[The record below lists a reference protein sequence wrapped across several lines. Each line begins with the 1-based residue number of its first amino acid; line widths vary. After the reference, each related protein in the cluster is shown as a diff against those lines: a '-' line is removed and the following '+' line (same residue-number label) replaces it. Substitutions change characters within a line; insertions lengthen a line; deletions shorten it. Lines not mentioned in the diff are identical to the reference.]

1 MIQTVE
7 LPAALRT
14 YSTLAQP
21 FMPVVF
27 FLSGVAY
34 DTLTLSRIDRLFDNL
49 ILLLYLSLLG
59 VLVVLTGRVQLGM
72 VPQAPEGTQWSMLH
86 GIQWARPH
94 FTKALQFLLG
104 GLFSAYTIFYFQ
116 SSSLTTSS
124 IFLAL
129 IIVLLIA
136 NEWFRHR
143 LSSLKL
149 LVCLYTMV
157 VFSFFTFFLPV
168 LTGWMN
174 TWVFLLGGIMSAL
187 IIWKVIHLIF
197 VNVEVESPWQPTWT
211 FLPAL
216 GLIACLSGLYF
227 FNLIP
232 PVPLSLKFGGMYEHI
247 EKDQNGYHL
256 TFQKGAWYQFWKQS
270 DDQVSTDSPIYCYTS
285 VFAPVTLE
293 TTIYHHWQHRPQD
306 SDAVFSTTDRIPISI
321 SGGREHGY
329 RSYTWKQRLD
339 PGEWRVDVETEDGR
353 IIGRINFLASSLSD
367 ERGET
372 RTIIH

>member
-1 MIQTVE
+1 MIQSVE
-7 LPAALRT
+7 LPATLRT

-72 VPQAPEGTQWSMLH
+72 VPQAPEGTQWSVLH
-86 GIQWARPH
+86 GIHWARPH

-116 SSSLTTSS
+116 SSSFTTSS
-124 IFLAL
+124 VFLGL
-129 IIVLLIA
+129 IILLLIA

-143 LSSLKL
+143 LASLHL

-174 TWVFLLGGIMSAL
+174 TWVFLLGGIISAL

-197 VNVEVESPWQPTWT
+197 INVEVESPWQPAWT

-216 GLIACLSGLYF
+216 GLIVCLSGLYF
-227 FNLIP
+227 LNLIP
-232 PVPLSLKFGGMYEHI
+232 PVPLSLKFWGDI
-247 EKDQNGYHL
+247 
-256 TFQKGAWYQFWKQS
+256 
-270 DDQVSTDSPIYCYTS
+270 
-285 VFAPVTLE
+285 
-293 TTIYHHWQHRPQD
+293 
-306 SDAVFSTTDRIPISI
+306 
-321 SGGREHGY
+321 
-329 RSYTWKQRLD
+329 
-339 PGEWRVDVETEDGR
+339 
-353 IIGRINFLASSLSD
+353 
-367 ERGET
+367 
-372 RTIIH
+372 

>member
-1 MIQTVE
+1 MIQSVE
-7 LPAALRT
+7 LPATLRT
-14 YSTLAQP
+14 YSTLAKP

-34 DTLTLSRIDRLFDNL
+34 DTLTLSRIDRLLDNL

-59 VLVVLTGRVQLGM
+59 VLVVLTGRMQLGM
-72 VPQAPEGTQWSMLH
+72 IPHASQESSWTVLH

-116 SSSLTTSS
+116 SASFTTSS
-124 IFLAL
+124 IFLGL
-129 IIVLLIA
+129 IILLLIA
-136 NEWFRHR
+136 NEWSRHR

-174 TWVFLLGGIMSAL
+174 TWVFLLGGIVSVL
-187 IIWKVIHLIF
+187 IIWKIIRLIF
-197 VNVEVESPWQPTWT
+197 VDAELSSPWEPVWT

-216 GLIACLSGLYF
+216 GLILILNGLYF
-227 FNLIP
+227 LNWIP
-232 PVPLSLKFGGMYEHI
+232 PVPLSLKNGGMYEHV
-247 EKDQNGYHL
+247 EKKQNAYHL
-256 TFQKGAWYQFWKQS
+256 TFQKGAWYQFGKQS
-270 DDQVSTDSPIYCYTS
+270 DDRVSTDRPIYCFTS
-285 VFAPVTLE
+285 VFAPVALQ
-293 TTIYHHWQHRPQD
+293 TTIYHHWQHRPQG
-306 SDAVFSTTDRIPISI
+306 SEAAFLTTDRIPITI

-353 IIGRINFLASSLSD
+353 IIGRIDVLAASMID

-372 RTIIH
+372 RTIVH